1 MSYTY
6 NPPSSSIGNITLTGG
21 AQTTFT
27 LTGTSGTSATTAPY
41 VWASTTGWDTTA
53 SPGTLHVKGNSVFE
67 GNITVKG
74 RDLTEML
81 EAIESRL
88 AILTPNPDLEA
99 EFDEL
104 RALGDAYR
112 EAEKKFKEQ
121 KRVFEI
127 LKNQDK

>member
-6 NPPSSSIGNITLTGG
+6 TTAVPVGNITLAGG
-21 AQTTFT
+21 SQPSVT
-27 LTGTSGTSATTAPY
+27 LNAVVTGTSATTSPY
-41 VWASTTGWDTTA
+41 IFNASSWDTNTSA
-53 SPGTLHVKGNSVFE
+53 GTLQVKGDAVFD

-81 EAIESRL
+81 ESIESRL
-88 AILTPNPDLEA
+88 GILTPNPQLES

>member
-1 MSYTY
+1 MAYTY
-6 NPPSSSIGNITLTGG
+6 NPSSSSLGNITLTGG
-21 AQTTFT
+21 TQTTFT
-27 LTGTSGTSATTAPY
+27 LTGTSGTSATTSPY
-41 VWASTTGWDTTA
+41 IWAGTTGWDTNST
-53 SPGTLHVKGNSVFE
+53 SGTLQVKGNAVFD
-67 GNITVKG
+67 GNVTVKG
-74 RDLTEML
+74 RDLTKML

-88 AILTPNPDLEA
+88 GILTPNLELES

-104 RALGDAYR
+104 KALGDAYR